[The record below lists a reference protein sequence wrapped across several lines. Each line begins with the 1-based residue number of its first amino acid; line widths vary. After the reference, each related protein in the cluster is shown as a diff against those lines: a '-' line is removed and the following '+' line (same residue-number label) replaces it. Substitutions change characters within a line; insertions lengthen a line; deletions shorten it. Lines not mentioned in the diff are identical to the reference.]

1 MKTLSKL
8 MMLLALTVYLVYVFV
23 HYSDKKD
30 TTTCEAIDIV
40 VSDSTHAGFITSA
53 EADRILR
60 DGPGVYPV
68 GRSMGDVSL
77 SKIEETLKKNPFVE
91 EAICYRTSSPRIR
104 VEITQRLPLLRVIA
118 DGGDDYYLD
127 DEGTI
132 MNSMG
137 YVANLAV
144 ATGNI
149 SRDFSSK
156 ELTKIGR
163 FLRLSEFWDDQVEQ
177 IHVANNHEIDIYPR
191 VGDQV
196 IHIGTTD
203 SLQKKFRNL
212 MAFYRKVMPEVGWN
226 KYSEI
231 DVTHPD
237 QVVCVKRKGK
247 GRK

>member
-8 MMLLALTVYLVYVFV
+8 LMLLALMVYLVYVFV
-23 HYSDKKD
+23 HYSDKED

-40 VSDSTHAGFITSA
+40 VSDSTHAGFITST

-60 DGPGVYPV
+60 EGGGIYPV
-68 GRSMGDVSL
+68 GKSMSEVSL
-77 SKIEETLKKNPFVE
+77 SKIEDTLKKNPFVE
-91 EAICYRTSSPRIR
+91 EAICYRTSSPRVR
-104 VEITQRLPLLRVIA
+104 VEITQRLPLMRVIA
-118 DGGDDYYLD
+118 DSGDDYYLD

-137 YVANLAV
+137 YVANMAI

-149 SRDFSSK
+149 SRTFSSK

-163 FLRLSEFWDDQVEQ
+163 FLRTNDFWDDQIEQ
-177 IHVANNHEIDIYPR
+177 IHVANEHEIDIYPR
-191 VGDQV
+191 VGDQI
-196 IHIGTTD
+196 IHIGTAD

-212 MAFYRKVMPEVGWN
+212 MAFYKKVLPEVGWN

-237 QVVCVKRKGK
+237 QIVCVKRKGK